1 MHKKY
6 KKTYYPHT
14 KHQFTNDQSHTF
26 TTNSAMS
33 FHSHNPQST
42 LTVKQWRQSIL
53 KQGIKHIIAKRPDF
67 NLSNYRNLPCID
79 LRNICQQSAI
89 KDPNSLTESIQSNW
103 TVSNKCVNELSDW
116 VDSHYWL
123 SMVPCFSEGVFRL
136 AEASYIRW
144 SLDRMDIEH
153 NLLQLTID
161 YFSTDTIDQ
170 PLIQYHLEATITF
183 DLDPKCITIVLDKKK
198 NFGIVSLMKSFDP
211 TTVKQWTTTEIS
223 QWRFLMRTFLAS
235 NQSTKSQTINSNTHY
250 QKLTENML
258 VCTAVANAV
267 MAKNRAKE
275 LSKPRLNQDTAIS
288 VRPDKYQAKM
298 RTFSIGS
305 ITVHSYSNLSTP
317 AMWTNVEYRTPSWA
331 VRGHIRNLQSG
342 KTCFVRSHTNHRRK
356 ISTTN
361 NSASTVSPNIRIIK
375 RKERGNTK

>member
-1 MHKKY
+1 
-6 KKTYYPHT
+6 
-14 KHQFTNDQSHTF
+14 
-26 TTNSAMS
+26 
-33 FHSHNPQST
+33 
-42 LTVKQWRQSIL
+42 
-53 KQGIKHIIAKRPDF
+53 
-67 NLSNYRNLPCID
+67 
-79 LRNICQQSAI
+79 
-89 KDPNSLTESIQSNW
+89 
-103 TVSNKCVNELSDW
+103 
-116 VDSHYWL
+116 
-123 SMVPCFSEGVFRL
+123 
-136 AEASYIRW
+136 
-144 SLDRMDIEH
+144 
-153 NLLQLTID
+153 
-161 YFSTDTIDQ
+161 
-170 PLIQYHLEATITF
+170 
-183 DLDPKCITIVLDKKK
+183 
-198 NFGIVSLMKSFDP
+198 
-211 TTVKQWTTTEIS
+211 
-223 QWRFLMRTFLAS
+223 
-235 NQSTKSQTINSNTHY
+235 
-250 QKLTENML
+250 ML

>member
-14 KHQFTNDQSHTF
+14 KHQFTNAQSHAF
-26 TTNSAMS
+26 TIHPAMS
-33 FHSHNPQST
+33 FSNHDSQST
-42 LTVKQWRQSIL
+42 LTTKQWRQSIL
-53 KQGIKHIIAKRPDF
+53 KQGIKHIIAKRPDL
-67 NLSNYRNLPCID
+67 NLSNYQDLPCID
-79 LRNICQQSAI
+79 LRGICQQSAT
-89 KDPNSLTESIQSNW
+89 KDSNSLTESLQSNW
-103 TVSNKCVNELSDW
+103 TVSSKCFDELSDW

-144 SLDRMDIEH
+144 SLDHMDIER

-170 PLIQYHLEATITF
+170 PLIQYHIEATITF
-183 DLDPKCITIVLDKKK
+183 DSDPKCITVVLDKKK

-211 TTVKQWTTTEIS
+211 TTVKQWTTIEIS

-250 QKLTENML
+250 RQLTENML

-267 MAKNRAKE
+267 MANNQAKE

-288 VRPDKYQAKM
+288 IRPDKYQTKM

-305 ITVHSYSNLSTP
+305 IAVHSYSNLSVPT
-317 AMWTNVEYRTPSWA
+317 MWTNVEYRTPSWA